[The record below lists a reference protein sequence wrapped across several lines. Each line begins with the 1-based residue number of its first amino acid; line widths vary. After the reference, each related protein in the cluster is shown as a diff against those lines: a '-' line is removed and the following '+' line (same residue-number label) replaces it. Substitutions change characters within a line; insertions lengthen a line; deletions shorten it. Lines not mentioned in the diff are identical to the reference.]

1 MKKKR
6 QGFTLIELI
15 IVIAIMGILAA
26 IAIPRYNRSKIKAAE
41 TAHQANVEML
51 KSAARMKILD
61 KDETFNWPNETKGE
75 SKSHLPYVENWPKVP
90 NGLKLEQD
98 NYELTYD
105 VNSKEITVK
114 PGENAKHNSTAPEA
128 AGDTE

>member
-26 IAIPRYNRSKIKAAE
+26 VAIPRYNRSKIKAAE

-61 KDETFNWPNETKGE
+61 EDAKFTWTSSSYDDKYIEKWPQ
-75 SKSHLPYVENWPKVP
+75 VP
-90 NGLKLEQD
+90 NGLNLKD
-98 NYELTYD
+98 SD
-105 VNSKEITVK
+105 
-114 PGENAKHNSTAPEA
+114 
-128 AGDTE
+128 DTEYKTYTVDYDKDANTLTITPDEKAIKKPSTDTENNGK

>member
-61 KDETFNWPNETKGE
+61 EDEPFEWPDAKESYLTYIEKWPQVPKGLGLGETTYSVKYTKGGGTGKNDTLTITPDE
-75 SKSHLPYVENWPKVP
+75 SVINK
-90 NGLKLEQD
+90 
-98 NYELTYD
+98 
-105 VNSKEITVK
+105 
-114 PGENAKHNSTAPEA
+114 
-128 AGDTE
+128 

>member
-26 IAIPRYNRSKIKAAE
+26 VAIPRYNRSKIKAAE

-61 KDETFNWPNETKGE
+61 KDEPFEWPDAE
-75 SKSHLPYVENWPKVP
+75 KSYLTYIEKWPQVP
-90 NGLKLEQD
+90 ASLKLEGAT
-98 NYELTYD
+98 YEVKYIKGDGTGKNDTLT
-105 VNSKEITVK
+105 IT
-114 PGENAKHNSTAPEA
+114 PDENVINK
-128 AGDTE
+128 

>member
-26 IAIPRYNRSKIKAAE
+26 VAIPRYNRSKIKAAE
-41 TAHQANVEML
+41 TAHQSNVEML

-61 KDETFNWPNETKGE
+61 KDETFKWPDETQGD
-75 SKSHLPYVENWPKVP
+75 SKSHLPYVEKWPKVP
-90 NGLKLEQD
+90 SGLKLGQD
-98 NYELTYD
+98 SYELTYD
-105 VNSKEITVK
+105 ENSKEITVT
-114 PGENAKHNSTAPEA
+114 PSEDAKHNSTAPDS